1 MSQSAAPTISQ
12 LQAFVAANPHS
23 ADGWRALGDAFTAE
37 GRTNEADLAYAR
49 SIKAATR
56 DPELLEAANAL
67 VRGELA
73 VAEPILRARLKRAPT
88 DVAAIRLL
96 AELASRLGRLGDAE
110 KLLRRALDLAPGF
123 SVARH
128 NLALV
133 LHRQGRSV
141 EALDEIAALEA
152 DGEEIAGLANLKA
165 AALGRI
171 GDYGDALAL
180 YEDALARRPNQ
191 PKTWMSYAHALKTVG
206 RQADAV
212 EAYRRALAIQPG
224 MGEVWWSL
232 ANLKRVAF
240 APEDRTAMR
249 AALAGELSQ
258 EDRFHLEFALGKAEE
273 DAGDFP
279 ASFAHYARGNA
290 LRRTMIRHD
299 PAELDDQVDRA
310 RELFTPRF
318 FAQRQGWGCP
328 AADPIFIL
336 GMPRAGS
343 TLLEQVLSSHPAVEG
358 TMELPDIPQLVTRL
372 SGRKLRSEPSA
383 YPDVLAGLSADQA
396 RALGEE
402 YLEHTRVQRKTDA
415 PHFIDKLP
423 NNWLHVGLIRLILPN
438 ARIIN
443 ARRHPLACCFSN
455 FKQHFA
461 RGQAFSYS
469 LEDMGHYYRRYTEL
483 MAHFD
488 AVQPGQVHRVFYERV
503 VDDLEGEV
511 RRLLAFLGLPF
522 DPACLRYYESD
533 RAVRTASSE
542 QVREPIFRQGLDQ
555 WRHYEPWLDPLK
567 RALGAALADY
577 PYQP

>member
-12 LQAFVAANPHS
+12 LQAFLAANPQS
-23 ADGWRALGDAFTAE
+23 ADGWRVLGDAFTAA
-37 GRTNEADLAYAR
+37 GKVADADAAYAR
-49 SIKAATR
+49 AIKAATR
-56 DPELLEAANAL
+56 DPELLQAADAL

-73 VAEPILRARLKRAPT
+73 VAEPILRGRLKRAPT
-88 DVAAIRLL
+88 DVAAIRML
-96 AELASRLGRLGDAE
+96 AELASRLGRFGDAE
-110 KLLRRALDLAPGF
+110 KLLRRALELAPSF
-123 SVARH
+123 RVARH

-152 DGEEIAGLANLKA
+152 DGEDTAALANLKA

-180 YEDALARRPNQ
+180 YEEALDRRPAQ

-212 EAYRRALAIQPG
+212 AAYRRAIELQPG
-224 MGEVWWSL
+224 MGEAWWSL

-240 APEDRTAMR
+240 APEDRAAMR
-249 AALAGELSQ
+249 RALAGELSQ

-299 PAELDDQVDRA
+299 PAELDDQVARA
-310 RELFTPRF
+310 RALFTPSF
-318 FAQRQGWGCP
+318 LAQRQGWGCQ
-328 AADPIFIL
+328 ATDPIFIL

-343 TLLEQVLSSHPAVEG
+343 TLLEQVLASHPAVEG
-358 TMELPDIPQLVTRL
+358 TMELPDIPQLVTRV

-383 YPDVLAGLSADQA
+383 YPEALAALTAEHA

-402 YLEHTRVQRKTDA
+402 YLENTRVQRKTDA

-438 ARIIN
+438 ARIID

-461 RGQAFSYS
+461 RGQTFSYS

-483 MAHFD
+483 LAHFD
-488 AVQPGQVHRVFYERV
+488 EVQPGLVHRVFYERV
-503 VDDLEGEV
+503 VEDLEGEV
-511 RRLLAFLGLPF
+511 RRMLAFLGLPF
-522 DPACLRYYESD
+522 DPACLRYYESE

-567 RALGAALADY
+567 QALGPALADY
-577 PYQP
+577 PHQS